1 MKALFRRG
9 VSRNRVGG
17 TAGPPPRATLLRVD
31 LGGQD
36 CVVTLRRSLRSR
48 RLTLRLSNATGAVT
62 VTAPPQ
68 LRLSA
73 ITAFIDRHRPWIVE
87 RLTRQPQRL
96 RFTDGAVV
104 PLRGIPHRLRESG
117 DYRGRVQVEEGEY
130 PCLVIPGDTPHVE
143 RRLVDF
149 LKAEARRDLERAV
162 ATYTALTGTSAARLV
177 LRDGSS
183 RWGSC
188 AANGALSFS
197 WRLILAPPLVLDYVA
212 AHEVAH
218 LKHMNHGPN
227 FWRLL
232 NEICPGTAAAKAWM
246 SANGASLHA
255 YGPPPGPRRAVPPA

>member
-1 MKALFRRG
+1 MKALFRRH
-9 VSRNRVGG
+9 VSRDRVRD
-17 TAGPPPRATLLRVD
+17 APSPAPPATLLRVD
-31 LGGQD
+31 LGGQE
-36 CVVTLRRSLRSR
+36 CVVTLRRSQRSR
-48 RLTLRLSNATGAVT
+48 RLTLRLSNATGALT

-73 ITAFIDRHRPWIVE
+73 ITAFLDRHRPWIIE
-87 RLTRQPQRL
+87 RLTRQPRRL

-104 PLRGIPHRLRESG
+104 PLRGVPHRLRESG
-117 DYRGRVQVEEGEY
+117 DYRGRVQVEDGDN

-162 ATYTALTGTSAARLV
+162 ATFTALTGTSAARLV
-177 LRDGSS
+177 LRDGTS

-188 AANGALSFS
+188 AANGVLSFS

-218 LKHMNHGPN
+218 LKFMHHGRD
-227 FWRLL
+227 FWRLVDQ
-232 NEICPGTAAAKAWM
+232 IYPDKAAAKAWM

-255 YGPPPGPRRAVPPA
+255 YGPPPGPRQAMLPA